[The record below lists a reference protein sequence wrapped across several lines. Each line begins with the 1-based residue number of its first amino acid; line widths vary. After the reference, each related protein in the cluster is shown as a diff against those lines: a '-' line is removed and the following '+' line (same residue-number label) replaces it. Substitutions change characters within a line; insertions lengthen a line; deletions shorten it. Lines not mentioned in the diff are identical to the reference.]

1 MKVAHLAAGRGKR
14 LVGLMADYWVDD
26 LVVSLAELKAVQMAA
41 MWAVQLAAVKDEK
54 SAAV

>member
-1 MKVAHLAAGRGKR
+1 MAAGRGKR